1 MLVQR
6 LGINNVKCFA
16 KGSEIDLLA
25 GRESPHKWVVVYG
38 DNGLGKSTLLR
49 SLGIALTG
57 QPALNTL
64 FSSAEGWVG
73 GRALHASISL
83 SIQKGTGDRSNGAPR
98 TMSIGLGL
106 ILVGSRLYEDHSG
119 IHPAHSIFYLE
130 RLKEVFTE
138 HGQRTTGKQLDE
150 DVKLFKEHISS
161 DEPKRGWLICGYG
174 PHRRLTGASS
184 ELSERI
190 PPDGRAARLVTLF
203 HEGAALTSSERWLL
217 KLHHYASLDKKGGA
231 QRRLDAIVQIINTSL
246 LHGDV
251 QLHEIT
257 PEGVF
262 FKTPFSAKIPFGDLS
277 DGYRS
282 VLALTLDVLRHVEYA
297 FDIEDVLEKKG
308 DRWVVTAEGVVLIDE
323 IDAHLHPSWQRTI
336 GAWLHERFPNIQFI
350 VTTHSPLIATRVS
363 ETERLHGRAR
373 EKKVTPTERK
383 KLRALEAEY
392 ERIAPATPTYAGVE
406 AWREDE
412 DRIRLA
418 NEKAAYGHRCL
429 YCDHAPVRSVDHQQ
443 AKSASADGALA
454 WDNFRPS
461 CGDCN
466 LWKGTMVVVD
476 PLSEDP
482 RVFLQYDVTTGK
494 PAPNPATTRARR
506 KKAENTLRLLDLQTL
521 NDARRAKRHKVVRAL
536 AGFVLGEKGYD
547 AAHVLAEL
555 SAEEPHRAIV
565 RDLLLDAEAT

>member
-6 LGINNVKCFA
+6 LVINDIKCFA
-16 KGSEIDLLA
+16 KGTRVDLLA
-25 GRESPHKWVVVYG
+25 GRESPHKWVVIYG

-49 SLGIALTG
+49 ALGIALTG

-64 FSSAEGWVG
+64 FPSAEGWVQ
-73 GRALHASISL
+73 GRAQNAVIGLF
-83 SIQKGTGDRSNGAPR
+83 IQKGPGDKSSGAPR
-98 TMSIGLGL
+98 TRAIRLGL
-106 ILVGSRLYEDHSG
+106 MLVGSRIHKDYWG
-119 IHPAHSIFYLE
+119 IHPAHSVYSLE
-130 RLKEVFTE
+130 RTQAVLTE

-174 PHRRLTGASS
+174 PHRRLTGSSS

-257 PEGVF
+257 PDGVF

-297 FDIEDVLEKKG
+297 FEIEDVLEKKG

-336 GAWLHERFPNIQFI
+336 GGWLHERFPNIQFI

-363 ETERLHGRAR
+363 ETEGLVVRLVRRKEGKGKGEVVDVITEEGTIGLTADQNLTSPNFGLTSTRDVLADEMAAEIERLRGRAR

-418 NEKAAYGHRCL
+418 NEKAAKR
-429 YCDHAPVRSVDHQQ
+429 Q
-443 AKSASADGALA
+443 GA
-454 WDNFRPS
+454 
-461 CGDCN
+461 
-466 LWKGTMVVVD
+466 
-476 PLSEDP
+476 
-482 RVFLQYDVTTGK
+482 
-494 PAPNPATTRARR
+494 AR
-506 KKAENTLRLLDLQTL
+506 
-521 NDARRAKRHKVVRAL
+521 
-536 AGFVLGEKGYD
+536 
-547 AAHVLAEL
+547 
-555 SAEEPHRAIV
+555 
-565 RDLLLDAEAT
+565 